1 MYYSWQGI
9 QIMASTID
17 WQMIEDAYPVA
28 KVGVYLKNAS
38 MSGMHRAVIKAIN
51 DATTNLGAY
60 ATSDEAIYQS
70 AYRET
75 QQSTARFLKTDIENI
90 ALTSGTSFNM
100 NIFAMMLKTNA
111 NQNIISHSDEFPS
124 SILPFSHHGF
134 EVKKVTT
141 QNGCFNPLELLN
153 LVDENTSAVVLSTI
167 ISTTGLRLD
176 LKELAH
182 ALAEKEIPLIL
193 NATQSI
199 GFFDLDLEAL
209 KVAAMSASVHK
220 GLAACVGMAMAYM
233 SPAFRQRSSYPLL
246 GWASVENPFDLS
258 IEPQAPRKDAAAIA
272 IGSMPFSLMAGLN
285 QAIIINEQMPRALI
299 QARLLSLTRKLRTGL
314 KDLAID
320 VIGSDQE
327 ENLSS
332 ITTFRVDDA
341 KKVKDQLFE
350 RKIFVNDKRGLLR
363 ASVQVFNTP
372 KDIDLLLQALKSL
385 IKA

>member
-1 MYYSWQGI
+1 
-9 QIMASTID
+9 MASTID

-28 KVGVYLKNAS
+28 KAGVYLKNAS

-141 QNGCFNPLELLN
+141 QNGCFNPIELLD

-285 QAIIINEQMPRALI
+285 RAIIINEQIPRALI
-299 QARLLSLTRKLRTGL
+299 QARLLSLTRKLRAGL